1 MKEFPKFDY
10 NGKSYDLCFY
20 DDSVQLYAVQNVLS
34 GVMVSQLI
42 PSANDFIAATGFAD
56 FIEKRKAENDNQV
69 YQLICVGTL
78 NIEKIKIVDCEK
90 TVLFDSRDDVKK
102 WLEDAKTFMLS
113 WNDEED

>member
-42 PSANDFIAATGFAD
+42 PSANDYIAITGFAD
-56 FIEKRKAENDNQV
+56 FLAKRKAENDNQV
-69 YQLICVGTL
+69 YALICVGTL
-78 NIEKIKIVDCEK
+78 NIEKIAIVDTEKIV
-90 TVLFDSRDDVKK
+90 LMDSRDDIKK
-102 WLEDAKTFMLS
+102 WLEDAKNFMLS
-113 WNDEED
+113 CNDGE